1 MVGQREPEA
10 PAPDDEALRLLALAI
25 PAGRGR
31 LTLRGGLPVTGAHGA
46 EPVAVLH
53 DALLELHRLAQ
64 ADAIFCRSS
73 QKKAP
78 AEWQADR
85 FAAAL
90 LMPAADVRAT
100 VRALC
105 GDTLPTWEDV
115 EAKRKARVLDEKLRD
130 LATEVMAKGNF
141 TNVSNEAMRY
151 RLLDL
156 NLVLDASNPQRSLL

>member
-1 MVGQREPEA
+1 MPPCRAVDVADKFNGSNSVHVRLDC
-10 PAPDDEALRLLALAI
+10 PAA
-25 PAGRGR
+25 
-31 LTLRGGLPVTGAHGA
+31 
-46 EPVAVLH
+46 
-53 DALLELHRLAQ
+53 
-64 ADAIFCRSS
+64 SS
-73 QKKAP
+73 DLSC

>member
-1 MVGQREPEA
+1 MEQVTATLFGK
-10 PAPDDEALRLLALAI
+10 DDVRKQ
-25 PAGRGR
+25 P
-31 LTLRGGLPVTGAHGA
+31 T
-46 EPVAVLH
+46 
-53 DALLELHRLAQ
+53 
-64 ADAIFCRSS
+64 IFCRSS

-130 LATEVMAKGNF
+130 LATEVMTKGNF